1 MIQESPARAFSKQSS
16 TFDQIE
22 EENLILQYM
31 RKRIHQ
37 HCLRFFPPNAKVL
50 ELNCG
55 TGIDAVFFAQH
66 GMTVLATDVASG
78 MIEKINSKIAPLNL
92 ESRISTQQCSYT
104 ELPQFPQGPFDVAF
118 SDFGGLNC
126 ISDLTPVVEGV
137 KRNLKSGGI
146 VTLVVMPHICPWEIL
161 LALKG
166 NFKVAFRRFKKAGAE
181 SHLEGEYF
189 KTFYFSQSY
198 IREVFG
204 EEFSLVKLEGLCSF
218 VPPPYFEIF
227 PKRLKRTFKILT
239 RLENAVRF
247 TYPFNRAADHFIIT
261 LRRK

>member
-1 MIQESPARAFSKQSS
+1 MIQESPAIAFSKQSS
-16 TFDQIE
+16 TFDKIE

-37 HCLRFFPPNAKVL
+37 HCLRFFPANASIL

-55 TGIDAVFFAQH
+55 TGIDAVFFARH
-66 GMTVLATDVASG
+66 GMKVLATDVASG
-78 MIEKINSKIAPLNL
+78 MIKTLNSKIEQFDLKG
-92 ESRISTQQCSYT
+92 SISTQQCSYT
-104 ELPQFPQGPFDVAF
+104 ELPKFAEGPFDVVF

-137 KRNLKSGGI
+137 KKNLKSEGI
-146 VTLVVMPHICPWEIL
+146 VTLVVMPKICPWEIL

-166 NFKVAFRRFKKAGAE
+166 NFKVAFRRFKKDGAE
-181 SHLEGEYF
+181 SHLEGQYF

-227 PKRLKRTFKILT
+227 PKRLKRTFKILA